1 MNNNKQHH
9 TLNGGKN
16 TVLDANKNIGQVEE
30 TKREME
36 RQLFDPMSGSMVTAV
51 PAASSAKKK
60 HSSKDKKKK
69 EKQNATPPRIAC
81 IAEESLIQRI
91 KQIKLNK
98 QSLADKNIGEN
109 GMNNS
114 NDNNSDVELI
124 DLPKE
129 MINTLP
135 EVPYK
140 RTKKIVVV
148 TNATASNL
156 AVALIRKELT
166 STIDHHHHQQQ
177 QQQLENDNNE
187 CNSPNVPKT
196 FHYLG
201 FDIETRPKYHK
212 GGTNNPPALLQLA
225 TSTTAYLFRLK
236 YDGMKT
242 KNCPMTNELKCL
254 LSDTTIIK
262 VGIGIHKDI
271 IDMKSVYGPDCCGD
285 GTSYLDLTPL
295 VKLKWPRLQRCGLR
309 NLTATVLQYR
319 LSKAQQMKNWE
330 IKVLTRAMEEY
341 AGADAFVALDL
352 LGALLSS

>member
-30 TKREME
+30 TKRER

-60 HSSKDKKKK
+60 QSSKDKKKK

-166 STIDHHHHQQQ
+166 STIDHHHHQ
-177 QQQLENDNNE
+177 NN
-187 CNSPNVPKT
+187 NNNLKMT
-196 FHYLG
+196 
-201 FDIETRPKYHK
+201 I
-212 GGTNNPPALLQLA
+212 TNA
-225 TSTTAYLFRLK
+225 TPQMYQKHFTT
-236 YDGMKT
+236 
-242 KNCPMTNELKCL
+242 
-254 LSDTTIIK
+254 
-262 VGIGIHKDI
+262 
-271 IDMKSVYGPDCCGD
+271 
-285 GTSYLDLTPL
+285 LDL
-295 VKLKWPRLQRCGLR
+295 
-309 NLTATVLQYR
+309 
-319 LSKAQQMKNWE
+319 
-330 IKVLTRAMEEY
+330 I
-341 AGADAFVALDL
+341 
-352 LGALLSS
+352 